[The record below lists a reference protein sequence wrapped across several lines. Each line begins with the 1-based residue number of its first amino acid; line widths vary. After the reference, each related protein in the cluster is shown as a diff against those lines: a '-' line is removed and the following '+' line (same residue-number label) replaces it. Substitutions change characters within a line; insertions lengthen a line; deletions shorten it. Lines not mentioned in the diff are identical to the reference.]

1 MIRGWHVAAE
11 RHAFECA
18 LQAVIEESGLGED
31 DDALF
36 DAWDTLH
43 PATADDGEDEAG
55 LSSGSREAG
64 SMSAREA
71 IGKMPYDFSPA
82 RLRCM
87 ELAEELSARDSA
99 AT

>member
-1 MIRGWHVAAE
+1 EEALDDSVAADDPRVAQVAAE

-43 PATADDGEDEAG
+43 PAAADGGEDAAG

-64 SMSAREA
+64 SMSAR
-71 IGKMPYDFSPA
+71 
-82 RLRCM
+82 
-87 ELAEELSARDSA
+87 
-99 AT
+99 